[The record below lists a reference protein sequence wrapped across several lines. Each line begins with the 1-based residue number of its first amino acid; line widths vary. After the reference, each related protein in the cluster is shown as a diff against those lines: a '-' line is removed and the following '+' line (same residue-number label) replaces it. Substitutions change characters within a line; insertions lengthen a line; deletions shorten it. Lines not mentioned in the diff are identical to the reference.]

1 MENDGNRT
9 AAQPATFRKED
20 HEDHVEDHHYREES
34 VAEPAEPPNQS
45 VDSVG

>member
-9 AAQPATFRKED
+9 AAQPETFREED
-20 HEDHVEDHHYREES
+20 HGDHLADHHDREVS